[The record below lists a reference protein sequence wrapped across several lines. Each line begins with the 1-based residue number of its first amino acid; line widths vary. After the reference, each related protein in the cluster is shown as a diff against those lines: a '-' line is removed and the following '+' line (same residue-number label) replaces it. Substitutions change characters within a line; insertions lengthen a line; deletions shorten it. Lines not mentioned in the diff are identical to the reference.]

1 MIEVQALRRRKQK
14 SNTKTVQKFFK
25 FFEFPMLCLVTG
37 ITEEGNVKKNA
48 SAAAWKRN
56 A

>member
-25 FFEFPMLCLVTG
+25 FFEFPMLCLV